1 MTHTHSTARTTL
13 ATSDCLPTRTTSRA
27 IAPLATIAATALC
40 VLSGQAAAQAYP
52 AKPIRISTSAPAGPY
67 DIVLRGIA
75 PALQQSLGQPIVIEN
90 RTGANYVP
98 LGEGCARSTPDG
110 YNLCTGDVYTTVL
123 NVQAYSKLS
132 YGAKDFTPIIHF
144 GYLYSALIVHPSV
157 QANNLKE
164 LLALAK
170 AKPDAYNFGT
180 PGPATNSSMYVD
192 YWKKTNVAA
201 FQNIA
206 YKSFVQ
212 SLNAV
217 VSGEVH
223 AAIFGLGQSMNQA
236 RAGKVKALAIIGEG
250 PSKLA
255 PGIPTF
261 REAGV
266 DLTILNWGGL
276 LGPAGLPRDVV
287 TRWNGEMKKVLADPV
302 LREKFVEG
310 QGFEQA
316 PPSGG
321 SPEEFA
327 TFLANEHTKLAGIVK
342 ITGLK
347 LD

>member
-1 MTHTHSTARTTL
+1 MGRFRKYLLAGSLAALPLTASVSQAL
-13 ATSDCLPTRTTSRA
+13 AQ
-27 IAPLATIAATALC
+27 
-40 VLSGQAAAQAYP
+40 VYP
-52 AKPIRISTSAPAGPY
+52 AKPVRIYTSAPAGPY

-75 PALQQSLGQPIVIEN
+75 PTLQQSLGQSLVIEN
-90 RTGANYVP
+90 KTGANYVP
-98 LGEGCARSTPDG
+98 LGEICAKSTPDG
-110 YNLCTGDVYTTVL
+110 YSLCTGDIYNLVL
-123 NVQAYSKLS
+123 NVQAYSKLP
-132 YGAKDFTPIIHF
+132 YAAKDFTPIIHF

-157 QANNLKE
+157 PANSLRE
-164 LLALAK
+164 FLALAK

-192 YWKKTNVAA
+192 YWKKTNVAS

-223 AAIFGLGQSMNQA
+223 AAIFGLGQSMAQV
-236 RAGKVKALAIIGEG
+236 RAGKVKALAYVGEG

-255 PGIPTF
+255 PGVPTF

-276 LGPAGLPRDVV
+276 LGPAALPRDMVM
-287 TRWNGEMKKVLADPV
+287 RWNTEMKKVLADPV

-310 QGFEQA
+310 QGFEQM

-321 SPEEFA
+321 SPEDFA
-327 TFLANEHTKLAGIVK
+327 GFLQAEHTKLARIVQ
-342 ITGLK
+342 ITGLR

>member
-1 MTHTHSTARTTL
+1 MKQKSRHPTAGALIAL
-13 ATSDCLPTRTTSRA
+13 ALSLS
-27 IAPLATIAATALC
+27 ISQAL
-40 VLSGQAAAQAYP
+40 AQAYP
-52 AKPIRISTSAPAGPY
+52 AKPVRIYTSAPAGPY
-67 DIVLRGIA
+67 DIVLRGIS
-75 PALQQSLGQPIVIEN
+75 PSLQHGIGQPIVIEN
-90 RTGANYVP
+90 KTGANYVP
-98 LGEGCARSTPDG
+98 LGEICARSAPDG
-110 YNLCTGDVYTTVL
+110 YNLCTGDVYTSVL
-123 NVQAYSKLS
+123 NVQAYSKLP
-132 YGAKDFTPIIHF
+132 YVAKDFTPIIHF

-157 QANNLKE
+157 PANTLSE
-164 LLALAK
+164 LLALAR
-170 AKPDAYNFGT
+170 AKPDALNFGT

-192 YWKKTNVAA
+192 YWKKTNVAS

-223 AAIFGLGQSMNQA
+223 AAIFGLGQSMTQV
-236 RAGKVKALAIIGEG
+236 RAGKVRALALIGEG

-255 PGIPTF
+255 PGVPTF

-287 TRWNGEMKKVLADPV
+287 MRWNTEMKKVLADTP

-321 SPEEFA
+321 SPEEFGS
-327 TFLANEHTKLAGIVK
+327 FLQAEHTKLARIVQV
-342 ITGLK
+342 TGLR

>member
-1 MTHTHSTARTTL
+1 MKNRIVITA
-13 ATSDCLPTRTTSRA
+13 SV
-27 IAPLATIAATALC
+27 ATAL
-40 VLSGQAAAQAYP
+40 LSLSLTATQANAQAYP
-52 AKPIRISTSAPAGPY
+52 VKPIRISTSAPAGPY
-67 DIVLRGIA
+67 DIVLRGIS
-75 PALQQSLGQPIVIEN
+75 PTLQQSLGQSLVIEN

-98 LGEGCARSTPDG
+98 LGEGCARATPDG

-123 NVQAYSKLS
+123 NVQAYSKLP

-157 QANNLKE
+157 PANNLRE
-164 LLALAK
+164 LLALAR
-170 AKPDAYNFGT
+170 AKPDAINFGT

-192 YWKKTNVAA
+192 YWKKTNVAS

-217 VSGEVH
+217 VSGEVQV
-223 AAIFGLGQSMNQA
+223 AIFGLGQAMNQA

-255 PGIPTF
+255 PGVPTF

-276 LGPAGLPRDVV
+276 LGPTGLPRDIVM
-287 TRWNGEMKKVLADPV
+287 RWNSEMKKVLADTA

-321 SPEEFA
+321 SPEDFA
-327 TFLANEHTKLAGIVK
+327 AFLQAEHTKLAGIVK
-342 ITGLK
+342 ITGLR

>member
-1 MTHTHSTARTTL
+1 MKQSIKHL
-13 ATSDCLPTRTTSRA
+13 AIGAL
-27 IAPLATIAATALC
+27 TALSLAP
-40 VLSGQAAAQAYP
+40 VALSQALAQSYP
-52 AKPIRISTSAPAGPY
+52 SKPLRIYTSAPAGPY
-67 DIVLRGIA
+67 DIVLRGIS
-75 PALQQSLGQPIVIEN
+75 PSLQQGLGQPIVIEN
-90 RTGANYVP
+90 KTGANYVP
-98 LGEGCARSTPDG
+98 LGEICARSTPDG

-123 NVQAYSKLS
+123 NVQAYNKLP
-132 YGAKDFTPIIHF
+132 YGAKDFSPIIHF

-157 QANNLKE
+157 PANNLRE

-192 YWKKTNVAA
+192 YWKKTNVAS

-255 PGIPTF
+255 PGVPTF

-276 LGPAGLPRDVV
+276 LGPLGLPRDIVM
-287 TRWNGEMKKVLADPV
+287 RWNGEMKKVLADTA
-302 LREKFVEG
+302 LREKFVEA
-310 QGFEQA
+310 QGFEQT

-327 TFLANEHTKLAGIVK
+327 SFLQAEHSKLAGIVK
-342 ITGLK
+342 ITGLR

>member
-1 MTHTHSTARTTL
+1 MRQSINHLFAGVF
-13 ATSDCLPTRTTSRA
+13 
-27 IAPLATIAATALC
+27 AA
-40 VLSGQAAAQAYP
+40 VSLSCTVSQAVAQAYP
-52 AKPIRISTSAPAGPY
+52 TKPIRIYTSAPAGPY
-67 DIVLRGIA
+67 DIALRGIS
-75 PALQQSLGQPIVIEN
+75 PMLQQALGQPIVIEN
-90 RTGANYVP
+90 KTGANYVP
-98 LGEGCARSTPDG
+98 LGEICARSNPDG
-110 YNLCTGDVYTTVL
+110 YSLCTGDVYTTVL
-123 NVQAYSKLS
+123 NVQAYSKLP
-132 YGAKDFTPIIHF
+132 YGAKDFSPIIHF

-157 QANNLKE
+157 PANTLRE

-180 PGPATNSSMYVD
+180 PGPATNSSIYVD
-192 YWKKTNVAA
+192 YWKKSNVAA

-223 AAIFGLGQSMNQA
+223 AAIFGLGQSMAQA
-236 RAGKVKALAIIGEG
+236 RAGKVRPLAIIGEG

-276 LGPAGLPRDVV
+276 LGPIGLPRDIVM
-287 TRWNGEMKKVLADPV
+287 RWNGEMKKLLADQA

-321 SPEEFA
+321 SPEDFGN
-327 TFLANEHTKLAGIVK
+327 FLQAEHIKLAGIVK
-342 ITGLK
+342 ITGLR